1 MILWIFAG
9 LISGFIK
16 GLCGVGDAPVFTSLM
31 SFAEDHVDISPVCLL
46 TSLPSNLFISWKNRK
61 SLQTRIW
68 LPMALL
74 LIAGTIPGTLLLKN
88 TDTKTLKLCF
98 GIFITLIGII
108 MLYNEVGGK
117 KMKPSKAL
125 LLTIG
130 ILAGVSSGL
139 FGVGVLLIV
148 YISLTTNDMS
158 SFKGNICAIF
168 FAENFVRLLMYIFLG
183 LFTPNVLKI
192 AAIVLPFVW
201 TGLFLGQKAS
211 SFLDERRAKIV
222 VMAMLIVSGLTI
234 IISNL

>member
-1 MILWIFAG
+1 
-9 LISGFIK
+9 
-16 GLCGVGDAPVFTSLM
+16 
-31 SFAEDHVDISPVCLL
+31 
-46 TSLPSNLFISWKNRK
+46 
-61 SLQTRIW
+61 
-68 LPMALL
+68 
-74 LIAGTIPGTLLLKN
+74 
-88 TDTKTLKLCF
+88 
-98 GIFITLIGII
+98 
-108 MLYNEVGGK
+108 
-117 KMKPSKAL
+117 MKPSKVL

-192 AAIVLPFVW
+192 TAIVLPFVW

-222 VMAMLIVSGLTI
+222 VMSMLIVSGLTI
-234 IISNL
+234 IISNI